1 MQPGH
6 DRKASFKGHRLE
18 AVYAAGSLARPL
30 NGYGEGWASCGG
42 GAHVE
47 HATKYFDTMRIYRN
61 YYTHS
66 SHIGFRLKGE

>member
-1 MQPGH
+1 LKQYMRPDLWH
-6 DRKASFKGHRLE
+6 A
-18 AVYAAGSLARPL
+18 PL

>member
-1 MQPGH
+1 MRPDLWH
-6 DRKASFKGHRLE
+6 A
-18 AVYAAGSLARPL
+18 PL